1 MINIKKNTENNST
14 TNVLPAAEKRV
25 LRVPV
30 KNYRIIDPE
39 EGEVIP
45 QINIALMGLPGTGK
59 TKFIAD
65 LIELGA
71 RIFSINTDPG
81 GAGMETILSQC
92 LRNNNFEKFKTNFRE
107 IQISDY
113 DTLDEF
119 LENPEKFYPKIW
131 EFNPDFL
138 VWEGF
143 SNFQQTML
151 SEKIGELYRDAV
163 ENSSNKNISETRAE
177 GLKLEM
183 QDWGMIRN
191 GTIRRI
197 EDFLQI
203 KNPNKSAFP
212 KILTIHEA
220 VETVTL
226 KQENG
231 IPKVEERASARPAL
245 QGGAKNILGGGFSL
259 ILRTTNEGK
268 KYYYENT
275 TKTLGM
281 TKNRGIDLPEGK
293 FEASAKLVISA
304 IEKSYG
310 IKLF

>member
-1 MINIKKNTENNST
+1 MLNLKKNTETSSS
-14 TNVLPAAEKRV
+14 NVVAPPDKKV
-25 LRVPV
+25 LRAPA

-39 EGEVIP
+39 EGEVVP
-45 QINIALMGLPGTGK
+45 QVNIALMGLPGTGK
-59 TKFIAD
+59 TKFVAD
-65 LIELGA
+65 LIERGA
-71 RIFSINTDPG
+71 KVFTINTDPG
-81 GAGMETILSQC
+81 GAGMETILSQFIKKDN
-92 LRNNNFEKFKTNFRE
+92 LEKFKTNFRE

-119 LENPEKFYPKIW
+119 LENPLKFYPKMW

-151 SEKIGELYRDAV
+151 SEKIGELYRDAA
-163 ENSSNKNISETRAE
+163 ESSDKNKNVSETRAE

-203 KNPNKSAFP
+203 KNPNKAAFP

-226 KQENG
+226 KQENAP
-231 IPKVEERASARPAL
+231 PKIEERASSRPAL

-259 ILRTTNEGK
+259 ILRTSIEGK
-268 KYYYENT
+268 RYFYENT

-293 FEASAKLVISA
+293 FEASAETVINA
-304 IEKSYG
+304 IERSYG